1 MRWLGFLVF
10 LAGLALSFGAAAI
23 FQTATSREIA
33 RALIYENGSFKPFEI
48 DLGPSQAPLGLK
60 IIMREGGQYSPALG
74 EAALTL
80 TATHQGRSAFAG
92 AVVFSEA
99 NRLNSPATGAAEYTK
114 NISKITD
121 LSSGSYVFSAGEG
134 DAENIALQSVELV
147 LLANA
152 FETIPDVSTYG
163 TILIWLGAGLFVI
176 GLRRRN
182 RAAENQPPAP
192 SKWGRGG

>member
-1 MRWLGFLVF
+1 
-10 LAGLALSFGAAAI
+10 
-23 FQTATSREIA
+23 
-33 RALIYENGSFKPFEI
+33 
-48 DLGPSQAPLGLK
+48 
-60 IIMREGGQYSPALG
+60 MREGGQYQPALG

-99 NRLNSPATGAAEYTK
+99 DRLKSPATGATEYSK
-114 NISKITD
+114 NIGRIAD
-121 LSSGSYVFSAGEG
+121 LSAGIYVFAAGEG

-152 FETIPDVSTYG
+152 FATMPDVSTYG
-163 TILIWLGAGLFVI
+163 TVLIWLGAGMFVL

-182 RAAENQPPAP
+182 RTADNELPAP

>member
-33 RALIYENGSFKPFEI
+33 RAIIYENGAFSPFDI
-48 DLGPSQAPLGLK
+48 DLRPSQAPLGIQL
-60 IIMREGGQYSPALG
+60 IMRESGQYNPALG

-99 NRLNSPATGAAEYTK
+99 DRLKSSATGATEYVK
-114 NISKITD
+114 NIGRIAD
-121 LSSGSYVFSAGEG
+121 LTAGSYVFSAGEG

-152 FETIPDVSTYG
+152 FETMPDVSTYG

-182 RAAENQPPAP
+182 RVIDGQPAAT

>member
-1 MRWLGFLVF
+1 MRWLGVLVF
-10 LAGLALSFGAAAI
+10 LAGLALSFGAETI
-23 FQTATSREIA
+23 FQRATSREIA
-33 RALIYENGSFKPFEI
+33 RAAIYENGLFKPFDI
-48 DLGPSQAPLGLK
+48 DLGSSQAPLGLQL
-60 IIMREGGQYSPALG
+60 IMREGGQYKPALG

-80 TATHQGRSAFAG
+80 TATHKGRSAFAG
-92 AVVFSEA
+92 AVVFGDSD
-99 NRLNSPATGAAEYTK
+99 RLKSPVTGAAEYSK
-114 NISKITD
+114 NIGRIAD
-121 LSSGSYVFSAGEG
+121 LTAGSYVFAAGEG

-163 TILIWLGAGLFVI
+163 TILIWLGAAIFVF

-182 RAAENQPPAP
+182 RTADNQPPAP